1 MELDNQGTAM
11 APLPGQVHEA
21 TVGGSFP
28 PLPQAPNISFKDM
41 VSHSQPNN
49 PPFDSPFS
57 FCEDDDEVSDD
68 DGASKI

>member
-49 PPFDSPFS
+49 PLFQSHFS
-57 FCEDDDEVSDD
+57 
-68 DGASKI
+68 